1 MSILLADRLRS
12 LQYIINTHAL
22 SSTQVYPN
30 GEGHENAHRGIG
42 EANTEREVQ
51 EEIDSAPPD
60 MVI

>member
-30 GEGHENAHRGIG
+30 GEGAHRGIV